1 MINNTQKIEIDIA
14 DLTDPE
20 IKYIETYNHPNLSE
34 TEVKL
39 AKSYSKKIFAN
50 KLAKGQAAHLCQ
62 AELEKQMITHVTT
75 WKPTRI
81 ENLSKEKRLP
91 VALNTAY
98 KLILEDKLSNTRD
111 NNKEA

>member
-1 MINNTQKIEIDIA
+1 M
-14 DLTDPE
+14 
-20 IKYIETYNHPNLSE
+20 SE

-62 AELEKQMITHVTT
+62 EELEKQMITHVTT

-81 ENLSKEKRLP
+81 ENLSKEKRLR

-98 KLILEDKLSNTRD
+98 KLILEGKWSKPRS
-111 NNKEA
+111 NNKESLEMFCAVLFLPSYF